1 MPRVTPLPPTALPPE
16 IAQVYEQFAGGYA
29 DFADQAAVLAHVPPA
44 LDHIYR
50 MLMELRTREGVPWR
64 YIELAVV
71 VVSKLN
77 ACPYC
82 VSHHAPLLAVE
93 GIPAD
98 AIEGLPDSEHE
109 AFDEVD
115 RLVIDYAR
123 LVTQRAWGIR
133 SGVFTQ
139 LRAHF
144 SEAQV
149 VELTFR
155 IALCGFFNRF
165 NDALQIDDG
174 VAEAALHLHP
184 KEEPATSGEQP

>member
-1 MPRVTPLPPTALPPE
+1 MPRVTPLPPDALPPE
-16 IAQVYEQFAGGYA
+16 VARTYTAFAQGYA

-50 MLMELRTREGVPWR
+50 MLMELRERQGVPFR

-82 VSHHAPLLAVE
+82 VSHHTPLLEVAGV
-93 GIPAD
+93 PAD
-98 AIEGLPDSEHE
+98 AVADLPRADHA
-109 AFDEVD
+109 AFDAVD
-115 RLVIDYAR
+115 RLVIEYTH

-133 SGVFTQ
+133 DGVFER

-144 SEAQV
+144 TESQI
-149 VELTFR
+149 VELTLR

-174 VAEAALHLHP
+174 AAEALLHLHP
-184 KEEPATSGEQP
+184 ALPSSGDPT